1 MKISIV
7 TVCLNSEKTILATL
21 NSVLTQSYKNIEHI
35 IVDGGSTDKTFE
47 YLKSYPNPKK
57 KIIINKKK
65 GIYEAMNTGIIHST
79 GEFIGILNSDDIF
92 DSNHVI
98 SDLKKIFSKNKT
110 YFLK

>member
-47 YLKSYPNPKK
+47 YLKS
-57 KIIINKKK
+57 
-65 GIYEAMNTGIIHST
+65 
-79 GEFIGILNSDDIF
+79 
-92 DSNHVI
+92 
-98 SDLKKIFSKNKT
+98 
-110 YFLK
+110 